1 MKKNVCC
8 VMQLKSLSVLAI
20 SFIWP
25 VLSYAQ
31 FTLSGKVKDKSTGES
46 LAGAT
51 VLIENSYRA
60 TATNSQGEFTLKNLK
75 QGDYE
80 IRISYIGFTTLKKE
94 ISLQSDL
101 QLDIE
106 LEKSVFLSD
115 EVVVSATRINK
126 RSALTFTNVQ
136 KEQIEKINLGQ
147 DIPILLD
154 QTPSVVTYSDAGAGV
169 GYTGIRIRG
178 SDPTRINVTIN
189 GIPVN
194 DAESH
199 GVWWVNMPD
208 LASSVDNIQI
218 QRGVGTSTNGA
229 AAFGASINIQTIKV
243 SDAPYAEISNSY
255 GSFNTFKHTAIFGT
269 GLLPNKW
276 SFDGRLS
283 KITSDGFIDRAS
295 SDLKSYFLQGG
306 YYGEKSIFR
315 LVAFSGK
322 EKTYQAWYGIPEA
335 KLRGDENLL
344 LQHYYNNLGIIYHTP
359 LDSINLFT
367 SNPRTYNPYTYKDET
382 DNYQQDNYQ
391 AHFTYQFHPKLTFN
405 TSLHYTYGRGYYE
418 QYRHNDRLS
427 RYGLENVEI
436 DSTIITRTDL
446 IRRRWLDND
455 FYGLVYSF
463 NYNNQKGLN
472 IILGG
477 GWNEYKGKHFGEVIW
492 ARFASN
498 GNIRHRYYD
507 NDALKNDLNT
517 YLKINYELFSNIY
530 SYIDLQY
537 RVVHYSFLGYDND
550 LRNVQQSA
558 TMPFFNPKAGLVYE
572 LNSSNSLYASYAIA
586 HREPTRNDF
595 TESTPSSRPKPE
607 RLENIEAGYRFQTLK
622 LLFNANYFLMN
633 YKNQLVLTGQI
644 NDVGAYTRT
653 NIDNSYRTG
662 VEIEAAYRIV
672 KQITIS
678 GNVTYSQNKIKEFK
692 EYVDDYDTYTQ
703 VVNTYKNTDIAFSPN
718 LIGGA
723 TLTYVAKGFELA
735 WMSKY
740 VSEQYLDNTM
750 NKSRML
756 DAFWVNNLR
765 ASYSLKTKWF
775 KEIVLSALINNIL
788 NEEYEPN
795 GYTFSYIYGG
805 QRITENYYYPMAGR
819 NYLAALT
826 LKF

>member
-1 MKKNVCC
+1 MKKNVYCFK
-8 VMQLKSLSVLAI
+8 QLKAFALFNMAI
-20 SFIWP
+20 LWP
-25 VLSYAQ
+25 VFNFAQ
-31 FTLSGKVKDKSTGES
+31 FTINGKVKDKTTGES

-51 VLIENSYRA
+51 ILLVNTYRA
-60 TATNSQGEFTLKNLK
+60 SATNSQGEFVFKNVK
-75 QGDYE
+75 AGDYV
-80 IRISYIGFTTLKKE
+80 IQVSYIGYATQKKE
-94 ISLQSDL
+94 ISLQSDV
-101 QLDIE
+101 QLEFE
-106 LEKSVFLSD
+106 LDKSVFLSE
-115 EVVVSATRINK
+115 EVVVSATRIDK
-126 RSALTFTNVQ
+126 RSALTFINVS

-189 GIPVN
+189 GIPMN

-229 AAFGASINIQTIKV
+229 AAFGASVNLQTTKV
-243 SDAPYAEISNSY
+243 ADAPYAEISNSY
-255 GSFNTFKHTAIFGT
+255 GSFNTLKHTANFST

-295 SDLKSYFLQGG
+295 SNLKAYFLQGG
-306 YYGEKSIFR
+306 YYGEKTTLR

-322 EKTYQAWYGIPEA
+322 EKTYQAWYGVPEA
-335 KLRGDENLL
+335 KLRGDENSLL
-344 LQHYYNNLGIIYHTP
+344 EHYYNNLGVVYKTP
-359 LDSINLFT
+359 LDSLNLFT
-367 SNPRTYNPYTYKDET
+367 SNTRTYNPYTYKDET

-391 AHFTYQFHPKLTFN
+391 LHYTQQLHSKLTFN
-405 TSLHYTYGRGYYE
+405 TSFHYTYGRGYYE
-418 QYRHNDRLS
+418 QFRVNDRLS
-427 RYGLENVEI
+427 RYGLEDVVI
-436 DSTIITRTDL
+436 DSTVIKRTDL

-472 IILGG
+472 VILGG

-517 YLKINYELFSNIY
+517 YLKVNYELLSNLY
-530 SYIDLQY
+530 AYIDLQY
-537 RVVHYSFLGYDND
+537 RIIHYSFLGYDND

-572 LNSSNSLYASYAIA
+572 LNSNNSFYASYAVA

-607 RLENIEAGYRFQTLK
+607 RLENIEAGYRFQTSKFQL
-622 LLFNANYFLMN
+622 NANYFLMN

-653 NIDNSYRTG
+653 NIDESYRTG
-662 VEIEAAYRIV
+662 LELEAAYRII
-672 KQITIS
+672 KQLNLS
-678 GNVTYSQNKIKEFK
+678 GNFTYSQNKIKQFNEFL
-692 EYVDDYDTYTQ
+692 DDYDANTQVMNTYT
-703 VVNTYKNTDIAFSPN
+703 NTDIAFSPN
-718 LIGGA
+718 IIGGA
-723 TLTYVAKGFELA
+723 TLTYATKGFELA

-750 NKSRML
+750 NANRKL
-756 DAFWVNNLR
+756 DAFFVNNLR
-765 ASYSLKTKWF
+765 TSYTFKTKWV
-775 KEIVLSALINNIL
+775 KEIVLSALINNVL

-795 GYTFSYIYGG
+795 GYTFSYILGG
-805 QRITENYYYPMAGR
+805 QTITENYYYPMAGR
-819 NYLAALT
+819 NFLAALA